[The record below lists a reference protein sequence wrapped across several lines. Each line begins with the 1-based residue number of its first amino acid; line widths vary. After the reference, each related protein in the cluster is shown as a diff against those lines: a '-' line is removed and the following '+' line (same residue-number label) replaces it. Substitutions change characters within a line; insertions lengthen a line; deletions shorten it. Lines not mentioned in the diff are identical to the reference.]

1 MDFIMVCPVCAASHY
16 NREIRMLENVPLFSG
31 LSTESLAEIEQHS
44 SVKSFRK
51 NAIIISQD
59 DKSYSLYVILSGR
72 VKVFVSDEDG
82 REAVLNYQGA
92 GDYFGDLALIDK
104 QPRVAS
110 VMATEASK
118 FMIIS
123 RQDFL
128 TCLSRNPE
136 IAINLI
142 KPMTQRM
149 RMLAKNVSSLALMD
163 VYGRVARTLLEQA
176 VEKEGELVTGRITQ
190 QEIADMV
197 GASRAM
203 VCRIL
208 KDLKAGGYISVDKKC
223 ITIHQKLPCI
233 GNI

>member
-1 MDFIMVCPVCAASHY
+1 
-16 NREIRMLENVPLFSG
+16 MLETGSLFSG
-31 LSTESLAEIEQHS
+31 LSAESLAEIEQHS

-59 DKSYSLYVILSGR
+59 DESYSLYVILSGR
-72 VKVFVSDEDG
+72 VKVFVSGEDG

-123 RQDFL
+123 REDFL

-142 KPMTQRM
+142 KPMTSRM

-163 VYGRVARTLLEQA
+163 VYGRVARTLLDQA
-176 VEKEGELVTGRITQ
+176 TEKDGEMVTGRITQ

-203 VCRIL
+203 VSRIL
-208 KDLKAGGYISVDKKC
+208 KDLKQGGYISIDRKR
-223 ITIHQKLPCI
+223 ILIHQKLP
-233 GNI
+233 GRW

>member
-1 MDFIMVCPVCAASHY
+1 
-16 NREIRMLENVPLFSG
+16 MLENVPLFAG
-31 LSTESLAEIEQHS
+31 LTKEALADVEQHG

-51 NAIIISQD
+51 GAIVISQD
-59 DKSYSLYVILSGR
+59 DETYSLYVILSGS
-72 VKVFVSDEDG
+72 VKVFISGEDG
-82 REAVLNYQGA
+82 REAVLNYQRA

-110 VMATEASK
+110 VMTTEPST

-123 RQDFL
+123 REDFL
-128 TCLSRNPE
+128 TCLSHNPE

-142 KPMTQRM
+142 KPMTERM
-149 RMLAKNVSSLALMD
+149 RMLAQNVSSLALLD
-163 VYGRVARTLLEQA
+163 VYGRVARILLQQASEQDGVLA
-176 VEKEGELVTGRITQ
+176 TDKLTQ

-203 VCRIL
+203 VSRIL

-223 ITIHQKLPCI
+223 ITIHQKLPQHW
-233 GNI
+233 

>member
-1 MDFIMVCPVCAASHY
+1 
-16 NREIRMLENVPLFSG
+16 MLENVPLFSG

-163 VYGRVARTLLEQA
+163 VYGRVARILLQQA
-176 VEKEGELVTGRITQ
+176 VEKEGEMVTGRITQ
-190 QEIADMV
+190 QEIAEMV

-203 VCRIL
+203 VSRIL
-208 KDLKAGGYISVDKKC
+208 KDLKTGGYISVHNKC
-223 ITIHQKLPCI
+223 VTIHQKLP
-233 GNI
+233 GRW

>member
-1 MDFIMVCPVCAASHY
+1 M
-16 NREIRMLENVPLFSG
+16 
-31 LSTESLAEIEQHS
+31 
-44 SVKSFRK
+44 
-51 NAIIISQD
+51 
-59 DKSYSLYVILSGR
+59 ILSGR
-72 VKVFVSDEDG
+72 VKVFVSGEDG

-163 VYGRVARTLLEQA
+163 VYGRVARILLQQA
-176 VEKEGELVTGRITQ
+176 VEKEGEMVTGRITQ
-190 QEIADMV
+190 QEIAEMV

-203 VCRIL
+203 VSRIL
-208 KDLKAGGYISVDKKC
+208 KDLKTGGYISVHNKC
-223 ITIHQKLPCI
+223 VTIHQKLP
-233 GNI
+233 GRW